1 MVVGGVCEK
10 FSCLSGV
17 AHELYHELV
26 PPRSSNRK
34 SGNSSSHKLACE
46 SVWSL
51 TSQSLTDCRLL
62 KDTDWDLY

>member
-1 MVVGGVCEK
+1 MIRMVVGGVCEK

-34 SGNSSSHKLACE
+34 RVTAAAAIS
-46 SVWSL
+46 
-51 TSQSLTDCRLL
+51 
-62 KDTDWDLY
+62 